1 MVLILARRLI
11 EWLGRKNGLFDA
23 NAKGEAFAVAPS
35 GDIRTSEIAGFGLA
49 PSAEKRRGFAA
60 NERTI
65 Q

>member
-49 PSAEKRRGFAA
+49 PSA
-60 NERTI
+60 
-65 Q
+65 